1 MAEMVRQL
9 SEALNVILVY
19 AETSKELGKIGG
31 HQGQRLICS

>member
-19 AETSKELGKIGG
+19 AEPQKSSEKSVVIKA
-31 HQGQRLICS
+31 SV